1 MNNFAQFGSHLS
13 DQHQGQQTGASGGR
27 TGSAGQTDYLDKGIW
42 SQTNIKGRWLMNAGL
57 NDAEQK
63 YGGKYYDA
71 EKVKPVNKKIGDK
84 VKGKF
89 HDMTGYVDMFEC

>member
-13 DQHQGQQTGASGGR
+13 DQHQGQQTGASGGK
-27 TGSAGQTDYLDKGIW
+27 TGSAGQTDYIDK
-42 SQTNIKGRWLMNAGL
+42 GL

-71 EKVKPVNKKIGDK
+71 EKVKPANKIGDK

-89 HDMTGYVDMFEC
+89 HDMTGYVDLFECRETVC

>member
-27 TGSAGQTDYLDKGIW
+27 TGSAGQTDYLDKG
-42 SQTNIKGRWLMNAGL
+42 L

-63 YGGKYYDA
+63 YGGKYYDS

-89 HDMTGYVDMFEC
+89 HDMTGHNMPGAH